1 MAPHDAY
8 RSATDVHRS
17 PTPVKAASPHTT
29 RRHLSLA
36 PPPRNADTTR
46 PTSTTPIPDQP
57 RTVTPVSGLGDTTTS
72 RGTSPATS
80 ALRVASESA
89 GRRTNIVVVGVDA
102 SLSSADAV
110 SWAADVCER
119 RHATLRLVHA
129 YPYSAVPIQR
139 PGPTLADEQ
148 RAPDPQ
154 SAMLLDDVAAALRA
168 SHPNLTVDTR
178 PLPGSPDD
186 VLRHESER
194 ARLTVIGAH
203 GTGHISGTNR
213 RPTLGSVASALS
225 AVNPAPVA
233 IIHPHHITTGRG
245 PVVVGVDG
253 SPASEAAVAFAFQ
266 EAAVRQAELI
276 AVHAWHSEQAGSA
289 YPDFPTPT
297 EITEIEDG
305 EHALL
310 SQRLAGW
317 RQTYPDVEVHR
328 RVIFGRSTPALLDFG
343 QSAQLVAVGSRGRG
357 YNSRLLGS
365 TSNALILQCECP
377 VVVASPLSCP

>member
-1 MAPHDAY
+1 M
-8 RSATDVHRS
+8 
-17 PTPVKAASPHTT
+17 
-29 RRHLSLA
+29 
-36 PPPRNADTTR
+36 
-46 PTSTTPIPDQP
+46 
-57 RTVTPVSGLGDTTTS
+57 TPVSGLGDTTTS

-80 ALRVASESA
+80 ALRIASEAA

-110 SWAADVCER
+110 SWAAGVCER

-148 RAPDPQ
+148 RATDPE
-154 SAMLLDDVAAALRA
+154 STALLDYVAATLRTT
-168 SHPNLTVDTR
+168 HPTLTVDTR
-178 PLPGSPDD
+178 PLPGPADD

-194 ARLTVIGAH
+194 ARLTVIGVK
-203 GTGHISGTNR
+203 GTGHISGANR

-233 IIHPHHITTGRG
+233 IIHPHHTTTGRG

-266 EAAVRQAELI
+266 EASVRQADLI

-317 RQTYPDVEVHR
+317 RETYPEVEVHR
-328 RVIFGRSTPALLDFG
+328 RVINGRSTPALLDFG

-365 TSNALILQCECP
+365 TSNALIMQCECP

>member
-1 MAPHDAY
+1 MAPHDAHH
-8 RSATDVHRS
+8 ATDHRRS
-17 PTPVKAASPHTT
+17 PATMAAPHA
-29 RRHLSLA
+29 RRSHLSLA
-36 PPPRNADTTR
+36 PPPGTPDTTHE
-46 PTSTTPIPDQP
+46 TGASIPDQP

-129 YPYSAVPIQR
+129 YPYSKVPIQR
-139 PGPTLADEQ
+139 PGPTLAEEE
-148 RAPDPQ
+148 RAPDPE
-154 SAMLLDDVAAALRA
+154 SAALLEDVAITVLAA
-168 SHPNLTVDTR
+168 HPSLTVDIR
-178 PLPGSPDD
+178 PLPGPADD

-194 ARLTVIGAH
+194 VRLTVIGAH
-203 GTGHISGTNR
+203 GAGHISGGNR
-213 RPTLGSVASALS
+213 RPTLGSVAAALS

-266 EAAVRQAELI
+266 EASARQTDLI
-276 AVHAWHSEQAGSA
+276 AVHAWHSQQPGSA

-297 EITEIEDG
+297 EITQIEDG

-317 RQTYPDVEVHR
+317 RETYPDVEVHR

-343 QSAQLVAVGSRGRG
+343 ESAQLVAVGSRGRG

>member
-1 MAPHDAY
+1 MAAPHAK
-8 RSATDVHRS
+8 RS
-17 PTPVKAASPHTT
+17 
-29 RRHLSLA
+29 HLSLA
-36 PPPRNADTTR
+36 PPPGTPDTTHE
-46 PTSTTPIPDQP
+46 TSASIPDQP

-72 RGTSPATS
+72 KGTSPATS
-80 ALRVASESA
+80 ALRVASEAA

-129 YPYSAVPIQR
+129 YPYSKVPIQR
-139 PGPTLADEQ
+139 PGPTLAEEE
-148 RAPDPQ
+148 RAPDPE
-154 SAMLLDDVAAALRA
+154 SAALLEDVALTVLAA
-168 SHPNLTVDTR
+168 HPSLTVDIR
-178 PLPGSPDD
+178 PLPGPADD

-194 ARLTVIGAH
+194 VRLTVIGAH
-203 GTGHISGTNR
+203 GAGHISGGNR
-213 RPTLGSVASALS
+213 RPTLGSVAAALS

-253 SPASEAAVAFAFQ
+253 SSASEAAVAFAFQ
-266 EAAVRQAELI
+266 EASARQTDLI
-276 AVHAWHSEQAGSA
+276 AVHAWHSQQPGSA

>member
-1 MAPHDAY
+1 MAPHDAHN
-8 RSATDVHRS
+8 ATDHHRS
-17 PTPVKAASPHTT
+17 PARMAAPHTK
-29 RRHLSLA
+29 RPHLSLA
-36 PPPRNADTTR
+36 PPPGTPDTTHE
-46 PTSTTPIPDQP
+46 TSASIPDQP

-72 RGTSPATS
+72 KGTSPATS
-80 ALRVASESA
+80 ALRTASEAA

-129 YPYSAVPIQR
+129 YPYSKVPIQR
-139 PGPTLADEQ
+139 PGPTLAEEE
-148 RAPDPQ
+148 RAPDPE
-154 SAMLLDDVAAALRA
+154 SAALLEDVALTVLAA
-168 SHPNLTVDTR
+168 HPSLTVDIR
-178 PLPGSPDD
+178 PLPGPADD

-194 ARLTVIGAH
+194 VRLTVIGAH
-203 GTGHISGTNR
+203 GAGHISGGNR
-213 RPTLGSVASALS
+213 RPTLGSVAAALS

-266 EAAVRQAELI
+266 EASARQTDLI
-276 AVHAWHSEQAGSA
+276 AVHAWHSQQAGSA

-297 EITEIEDG
+297 EITQIEDG

-317 RQTYPDVEVHR
+317 RETYPDVEVHR

>member
-1 MAPHDAY
+1 MAPHDAHHA
-8 RSATDVHRS
+8 ATNVRRL
-17 PTPVKAASPHTT
+17 PTPATTAPPHTK
-29 RRHLSLA
+29 RPHLSLA
-36 PPPRNADTTR
+36 PPPGTPGITHS
-46 PTSTTPIPDQP
+46 TSGSIPDQP

-72 RGTSPATS
+72 RSTSPATS
-80 ALRVASESA
+80 ALRIA
-89 GRRTNIVVVGVDA
+89 GEAVGHRTNVIVVGVDA

-110 SWAADVCER
+110 NWAADACER

-276 AVHAWHSEQAGSA
+276 AVHSWHSEQAGSA
-289 YPDFPTPT
+289 YPDFPTPN

-317 RQTYPDVEVHR
+317 RETYPDVQVHR
-328 RVIFGRSTPALLDFG
+328 RVINGRSTPALLDFG

-357 YNSRLLGS
+357 YTSRLLGS

>member
-1 MAPHDAY
+1 MAPHDAHH
-8 RSATDVHRS
+8 ATDHRRS
-17 PTPVKAASPHTT
+17 PATMAAPHA
-29 RRHLSLA
+29 RRSHLSLA
-36 PPPRNADTTR
+36 PPPGTSDTTHE
-46 PTSTTPIPDQP
+46 TGASIPDQP

-80 ALRVASESA
+80 ALRVASEAA

-129 YPYSAVPIQR
+129 YPYSKVPIQR
-139 PGPTLADEQ
+139 PGPTLAEEE
-148 RAPDPQ
+148 RAPDPE
-154 SAMLLDDVAAALRA
+154 SAALLEDVAITVLAA
-168 SHPNLTVDTR
+168 HPSLTVDIR
-178 PLPGSPDD
+178 PLPGPADD

-194 ARLTVIGAH
+194 VRLTVIGAH
-203 GTGHISGTNR
+203 GAGHISGGNR
-213 RPTLGSVASALS
+213 RPTLGSVAAALS

-253 SPASEAAVAFAFQ
+253 SSASEAAVAFAFQ
-266 EAAVRQAELI
+266 EASARQTDLI
-276 AVHAWHSEQAGSA
+276 AVHAWHSQQPGSA

-297 EITEIEDG
+297 EITQIEDG

-317 RQTYPDVEVHR
+317 RETYPDVEVHR

-343 QSAQLVAVGSRGRG
+343 ESAQLVAVGSRGRG

>member
-1 MAPHDAY
+1 
-8 RSATDVHRS
+8 
-17 PTPVKAASPHTT
+17 
-29 RRHLSLA
+29 
-36 PPPRNADTTR
+36 
-46 PTSTTPIPDQP
+46 
-57 RTVTPVSGLGDTTTS
+57 VTPVSGLGDTTNK
-72 RGTSPATS
+72 GTSPATS
-80 ALRVASESA
+80 ALRIASEAA

-129 YPYSAVPIQR
+129 YPYSKVPIQR
-139 PGPTLADEQ
+139 PGPTLAEEE
-148 RAPDPQ
+148 RAPDPE
-154 SAMLLDDVAAALRA
+154 SAALLEDVALTVLAA
-168 SHPNLTVDTR
+168 HPSLTVDIR
-178 PLPGSPDD
+178 PLPGPADD

-194 ARLTVIGAH
+194 VRLTVIGAH
-203 GTGHISGTNR
+203 GAGHISGGNR
-213 RPTLGSVASALS
+213 RPTLGSVAAALS

-233 IIHPHHITTGRG
+233 IIHPHHMTTGRG

-253 SPASEAAVAFAFQ
+253 SSASEAAVAFAFQ
-266 EAAVRQAELI
+266 EASARQTDLI
-276 AVHAWHSEQAGSA
+276 AVHAWHSQQAGSA

-297 EITEIEDG
+297 EITQIEDG

-317 RQTYPDVEVHR
+317 RETYPDVEVHR